1 MTACVPRLSVT
12 NSKESWG
19 ETKLDFDNLAQV
31 NCVYISMYTIKVEA
45 QVTKG
50 RVPHQGCEV
59 KRLLCSPQGV
69 LPQVEAQKPSHY
81 TIPGNTKIV
90 LRLLV
95 LIWQPVLAT
104 HADDGF
110 ISTP

>member
-1 MTACVPRLSVT
+1 M
-12 NSKESWG
+12 
-19 ETKLDFDNLAQV
+19 DFDNLAQV
-31 NCVYISMYTIKVEA
+31 NCVYISMYTIKVEG

-50 RVPHQGCEV
+50 KVPHQVCEV
-59 KRLLCSPQGV
+59 KRLLRSPRGV
-69 LPQVEAQKPSHY
+69 LPRVKAQKPRHY

-95 LIWQPVLAT
+95 FIWQPVLAT
-104 HADDGF
+104 HADDGL